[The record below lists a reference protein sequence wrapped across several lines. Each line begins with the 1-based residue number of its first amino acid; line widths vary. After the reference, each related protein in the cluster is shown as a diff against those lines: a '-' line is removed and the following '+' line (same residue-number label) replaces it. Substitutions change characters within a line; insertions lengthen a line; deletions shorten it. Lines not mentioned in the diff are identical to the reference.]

1 MGRIVSSQIVRP
13 NGADPPRLNNIAGNS
28 ATAVA
33 SAPVVFYSAEFT
45 QNGVGETAFQLAR
58 TISSKNVSGISIEYL
73 PTFFPPATGYNPTT
87 IGYQVTINFQSPFDN
102 TDYVPIVMGGGT
114 FATNTPE
121 PGGPRFNSQF
131 IGQEYAFQR
140 SGPSNVYQKRTT
152 ILGAGNEIKQT
163 TSFTI
168 MGYSAELSSAG
179 GGGELMT
186 YFPTVLTIAIYI

>member
-13 NGADPPRLNNIAGNS
+13 NDVDPPRLNNIAGNS

-33 SAPVVFYSAEFT
+33 SAPRVFYSAEFI
-45 QNGVGETAFQLAR
+45 QNGAQANGLQEGR
-58 TISSKNVSGISIEYL
+58 TISSKNVSSTSIEYL
-73 PTFFPPATGYNPTT
+73 PNFFPGTYNPDE
-87 IGYQVTINFQSPFDN
+87 IGYQLTINFQIPFEN

>member
-13 NGADPPRLNNIAGNS
+13 NDVDPPRLNNIAGNS

-33 SAPVVFYSAEFT
+33 SAPRVFYSAEFI
-45 QNGVGETAFQLAR
+45 QNGAGANGLQLGR
-58 TISSKNVSGISIEYL
+58 TISSKNVSNITIEYL
-73 PTFFPPATGYNPTT
+73 PQTFFPGFYNPED
-87 IGYQVTINFQSPFDN
+87 IGYQVTINFQIPFDN

-168 MGYSAELSSAG
+168 MGYSAELSSLG
-179 GGGELMT
+179 GGGEE
-186 YFPTVLTIAIYI
+186 